1 MKKNLTIFLM
11 TIMSL
16 SLFAQRDFSNVEIKS
31 QKINEKIHM
40 LIGSGGNIG
49 ILDGEDGV
57 FMIDNQYGPLSDKI
71 KATVNGITNQPIKYI
86 LNTHWH
92 FDHSGGN
99 LNFNTPDLTLLA
111 HENVKV
117 RLENDQHV
125 EPFGWDIEALPK
137 EGLPELT
144 FSDKMTLYLNEE
156 EIVIIHPEKAH
167 TDGDAITFFKTSNI
181 IHAGDVFVRYGY
193 PFIDA
198 SSGGSID
205 GIIDGLNIII
215 AMSDENTQIIP
226 GHGELASRSDVME
239 VRNMLEE
246 TAAVLKREIA
256 KGSSVD
262 TIINANPLAKW
273 DEKWN
278 NSFITSKIFI
288 QLVYASLT
296 DK

>member
-1 MKKNLTIFLM
+1 MKKLLIFLFM
-11 TIMSL
+11 ALISSSL
-16 SLFAQRDFSNVEIKS
+16 LAQRDFSKVEIKP
-31 QKINEKIHM
+31 QKVNDKIYM
-40 LIGSGGNIG
+40 LTGAGGNIG
-49 ILDGEDGV
+49 ILIGEDGV
-57 FMIDNQYGPLSDKI
+57 FMIDNQYAPLSDKI
-71 KATVNGITNQPIKYI
+71 KASIKDITEQPIKYI

-99 LNFNTPDLTLLA
+99 VNLNTPELTLVA
-111 HENVKV
+111 HENVKI

-125 EPFGWDIEALPK
+125 DPFGWDIKALAN

-156 EIVIIHPEKAH
+156 EVMLIHPEKAH
-167 TDGDAITFFKTSNI
+167 TDGDAITFFKTSNV
-181 IHAGDVFVRYGY
+181 IHAGDVFVRYGF

-205 GIIDGLNIII
+205 GIIEGLNTIISI
-215 AMSDENTQIIP
+215 SDENTKIIP
-226 GHGELASRSDVME
+226 GHGELAKRSDVVE

-256 KGSSVD
+256 KGTSVD
-262 TIINANPLAKW
+262 DIINANPLAKW
-273 DEKWN
+273 EERWS

-288 QLVYASLT
+288 QLVHASLT
-296 DK
+296 SN

>member
-1 MKKNLTIFLM
+1 MKKGLTVWLM

-16 SLFAQRDFSNVEIKS
+16 SLFAQRDFSKVEIKP
-31 QKINEKIHM
+31 QKVNDKIYM
-40 LIGSGGNIG
+40 LTGSGGNIG
-49 ILDGEDGV
+49 VLTGEDGIL
-57 FMIDNQYGPLSDKI
+57 MIDNQYGPLSDKI
-71 KATVNGITNQPIKYI
+71 KASIKGISNHPIKYV

-92 FDHSGGN
+92 FDHTGGN
-99 LNFNTPDLTLLA
+99 LNFNTPEITLLA
-111 HENVKV
+111 HENVKI

-125 EPFGWDIEALPK
+125 EPFGWDIKALAN

-144 FSDKMTLYLNEE
+144 FSDKLTLHLNGE
-156 EIVIIHPEKAH
+156 EIVIIHPENAH
-167 TDGDAITFFKTSNI
+167 TDGDAITFFKTSNV

-205 GIIDGLNIII
+205 GIIEGLNIII
-215 AMSDENTQIIP
+215 SLSDENTQIIP

-246 TAAVLKREIA
+246 TAAVLKREVA

-262 TIINANPLAKW
+262 DIINSDPLAKW
-273 DEKWN
+273 DEKWSN
-278 NSFITSKIFI
+278 NFITSKIFI
-288 QLVYASLT
+288 QLVHASLT
-296 DK
+296 NP